1 MKNMTDDKKG
11 LILRIEKTSIHDG
24 QGLRTVVFFKG
35 CPLRCEWCSTPESHN
50 IYIEKGYMQNRCTG
64 CGTCVEL
71 CSEKALTLND
81 NGKITISKEKCQMN
95 LLCYDRCPYSAY
107 KKYGTYMTVTEL
119 IKEISKDE
127 IFYFHSDGG
136 VTFSG
141 GEPLMQSEFLT
152 ESMKSCKRRGIHTA
166 METSLFAPYN
176 NIEKTL
182 PYLDTLYV
190 DIKHMDSNIHERY
203 TGVENDLILSN
214 ICKVDDSYY
223 PVEIHI
229 RIPLVPSINDTRE
242 NLLSVLNFCK
252 NRKKLQEI
260 ELLPYHRLG
269 IETYKHLGLKYKLSH
284 ITVPTLSRIREL
296 YEFMSSNSQGIKIKI
311 CSGL

>member
-1 MKNMTDDKKG
+1 MNMTDDKKG

-35 CPLRCEWCSTPESHN
+35 CPLRCQWCSTPESHRM
-50 IYIEKGYMQNRCTG
+50 YIEKGNMQNRCTG

-71 CSEKALTLND
+71 CPEKALTLNE
-81 NGKITISKEKCQMN
+81 NGKITISKEKCRLN
-95 LLCYDRCPYSAY
+95 LACYEICPQSVY
-107 KKYGTYMTVTEL
+107 KKYGIYMTVYEL
-119 IKEISKDE
+119 AKEISKDE
-127 IFYFHSDGG
+127 IFYYHSGGG

-141 GEPLMQSEFLT
+141 GEPLMQPGFLA
-152 ESMKSCKRRGIHTA
+152 EIMKSCKHRGIHTA
-166 METSLFAPYN
+166 METSFFAPYP
-176 NIEKTL
+176 NIEKIL

-214 ICKVDDSYY
+214 ICKVDDSDY
-223 PVEIHI
+223 PIEIHV
-229 RIPLVPSINDTRE
+229 RIPLIPSINDTRE

-252 NRKKLQEI
+252 DLKSLQEI

-269 IETYKHLGLKYKLSH
+269 IETYKHLGLEYKLSH
-284 ITVPTLSRIREL
+284 IAVPTLSKIKEL
-296 YEFMSSNSQGIKIKI
+296 YEFMLSNSQGIRIRI
-311 CSGL
+311 GSGLE